1 MSASPLQKK
10 PPQKVILDSNALF
23 SSLEFKIDI
32 FEEVRRLVNRNVEF
46 VLLSPVKHELE
57 ILASRDAPKVS
68 KQAIYALKLA
78 EKCKFVPVKVTS
90 ECVDEVIVR
99 VAKRWSS
106 LVFTNDRLLKKKLRD
121 ISIPVIYVR
130 QNSRLDIDGL
140 IS

>member
-1 MSASPLQKK
+1 MSALSLQKK
-10 PPQKVILDSNALF
+10 TPKKVILDSNAFF
-23 SSLEFKIDI
+23 SSLKFKIDI
-32 FEEVRRLVNRNVEF
+32 FEEVRRLLNRNVEF
-46 VLLSPVKHELE
+46 VLLSPIKHELE

-68 KQAIYALKLA
+68 KQAIYALRLA
-78 EKCKFVPVKVTS
+78 EKCKFVPVNATNGGA
-90 ECVDEVIVR
+90 DEVIVR
-99 VAKRWSS
+99 VAKSWNS

>member
-1 MSASPLQKK
+1 MSALSLQKK
-10 PPQKVILDSNALF
+10 TPKKVILDSNAFF
-23 SSLEFKIDI
+23 SSLKFKIDI
-32 FEEVRRLVNRNVEF
+32 FEEVRRLLNRNVEF
-46 VLLSPVKHELE
+46 VLLSPIKHELE

-68 KQAIYALKLA
+68 KQAIYALRLA
-78 EKCKFVPVKVTS
+78 EKCKFVPVDATNGGA
-90 ECVDEVIVR
+90 DEVIVR
-99 VAKRWSS
+99 VAKSWNS